1 MISLV
6 NTLPTLSLPHAEVI
20 KNNCNFNSYSDI
32 AMFWVQNE
40 GDAVI
45 SMLDGNMVIFN
56 RDRKADICE
65 LREFVNVIS
74 CNSVFSDSDTLN
86 LLFGNDFHKVFV
98 MQSNFNF
105 ESALKSDALGSREI
119 YALLDT
125 DGLQPP
131 PYEHF
136 AVDFCHRLNHGYLKY
151 FALKDTA
158 VAVGISDGHSVLVNG
173 IASHKKGAGSKALCG
188 LLAQY
193 NNTPAV
199 AVCEEGVMPFY
210 LKNNF
215 NCGYTAGYWRKT
227 P

>member
-20 KNNCNFNSYSDI
+20 KINCNFNSYSDI

-105 ESALKSDALGSREI
+105 ESA
-119 YALLDT
+119 
-125 DGLQPP
+125 
-131 PYEHF
+131 
-136 AVDFCHRLNHGYLKY
+136 
-151 FALKDTA
+151 
-158 VAVGISDGHSVLVNG
+158 
-173 IASHKKGAGSKALCG
+173 
-188 LLAQY
+188 
-193 NNTPAV
+193 
-199 AVCEEGVMPFY
+199 
-210 LKNNF
+210 
-215 NCGYTAGYWRKT
+215 
-227 P
+227 